1 MKLCLELFLPII
13 LLLVGCHSHRDEV
26 KEIDMSDIK
35 GEAVLNFSEIAAD
48 CRLVRL
54 ETKPDV
60 LLEGWFKVWVGD
72 RYIVTWGNEEIHL
85 FSAEGKHIRK
95 LCGSGRGP
103 GEYQHI
109 SCLTVDEKRNRLYFY
124 DHGKDHSLVVVD
136 LSTGCFLPSIEIP
149 TVNFWEI
156 CLAND
161 SVLYGVS
168 GGRKAEYILSKLSDA
183 GRFMAG
189 IPSGE
194 QAFGMYQNDPYLR
207 VKGNSCYYMGYR
219 ADTLYEWKNGE
230 KTPLYYF
237 TGLKALTRG
246 KDGSQGSAIH
256 VYYENEERILAE
268 VQFLK
273 YMEAGPGKFV
283 MTYAMDPV
291 LYDISLK
298 DDEMRKI
305 KGIHIDEL
313 RHILEDVSLNFS
325 EKYVSQIIS
334 ALDFRKWAEH
344 SDLPVYD
351 SFKDLSEDDN
361 PLLLIGKLP

>member
-1 MKLCLELFLPII
+1 M
-13 LLLVGCHSHRDEV
+13 
-26 KEIDMSDIK
+26 
-35 GEAVLNFSEIAAD
+35 
-48 CRLVRL
+48 
-54 ETKPDV
+54 
-60 LLEGWFKVWVGD
+60 
-72 RYIVTWGNEEIHL
+72 
-85 FSAEGKHIRK
+85 
-95 LCGSGRGP
+95 
-103 GEYQHI
+103 
-109 SCLTVDEKRNRLYFY
+109 
-124 DHGKDHSLVVVD
+124 
-136 LSTGCFLPSIEIP
+136 
-149 TVNFWEI
+149 
-156 CLAND
+156 
-161 SVLYGVS
+161 
-168 GGRKAEYILSKLSDA
+168 
-183 GRFMAG
+183 
-189 IPSGE
+189 
-194 QAFGMYQNDPYLR
+194 
-207 VKGNSCYYMGYR
+207 
-219 ADTLYEWKNGE
+219 
-230 KTPLYYF
+230 
-237 TGLKALTRG
+237 TRG

-313 RHILEDVSLNFS
+313 RHTLEDVSLNFS